1 MASSSDHQNNYAVEV
16 AAIMAAMAAAAA
28 VAVAAAAAT
37 WATMAAKNW
46 RQLVS
51 DHASQVR
58 EVFPFCK
65 NNNYLPLFHFF
76 VTIVGGS

>member
-16 AAIMAAMAAAAA
+16 AAIMAAMAAVA
-28 VAVAAAAAT
+28 AVAAAAP
-37 WATMAAKNW
+37 WATTAAKNW